1 MEGDLVRGVASI
13 CINYA
18 EMRKYEHEQK
28 EILPSNIGRRKNYNS
43 WRAMMRGA
51 TWNPMMP
58 RLDAGT
64 ALPTSKA
71 IKFERVA
78 AAISWLSASKFERVG
93 VAISWLS
100 VEQAWSVSV

>member
-18 EMRKYEHEQK
+18 EMRNTHKKK
-28 EILPSNIGRRKNYNS
+28 EILPSNIGRRKTTTAGFFNS

-78 AAISWLSASKFERVG
+78 AAFVVEREQVRAG
-93 VAISWLS
+93 WCGDFV
-100 VEQAWSVSV
+100 VER

>member
-1 MEGDLVRGVASI
+1 
-13 CINYA
+13 
-18 EMRKYEHEQK
+18 
-28 EILPSNIGRRKNYNS
+28 
-43 WRAMMRGA
+43 MRGA
-51 TWNPMMP
+51 AWNPMMP

-78 AAISWLSASKFERVG
+78 AAISWLSVEQSASKFERVG

>member
-28 EILPSNIGRRKNYNS
+28 EILPSDIGRRKNYNS

-78 AAISWLSASKFERVG
+78 AAFVVEREQVRAG
-93 VAISWLS
+93 WCGDFV
-100 VEQAWSVSV
+100 VER

>member
-1 MEGDLVRGVASI
+1 
-13 CINYA
+13 
-18 EMRKYEHEQK
+18 
-28 EILPSNIGRRKNYNS
+28 
-43 WRAMMRGA
+43 MRGA

-71 IKFERVA
+71 IKFERVG
-78 AAISWLSASKFERVG
+78 AAISWLSVERSVSKFERVG

>member
-18 EMRKYEHEQK
+18 EMRNTHQK
-28 EILPSNIGRRKNYNS
+28 RKKSYLAISEDGKTTIAGFFNS

-78 AAISWLSASKFERVG
+78 AAFVVEREQVRAG
-93 VAISWLS
+93 WCGDFV
-100 VEQAWSVSV
+100 VER